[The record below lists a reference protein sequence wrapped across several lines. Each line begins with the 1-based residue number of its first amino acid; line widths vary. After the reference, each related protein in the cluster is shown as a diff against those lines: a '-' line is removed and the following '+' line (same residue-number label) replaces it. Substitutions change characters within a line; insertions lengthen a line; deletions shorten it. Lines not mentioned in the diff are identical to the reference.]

1 MPWKKKIGNKSLAR
15 YTSVVWASSYNQL
28 GWSLGTWESFPA
40 SGRVRG
46 IVEQCLILS
55 MSNRDQFVH
64 ENLPVNLA
72 RSWRMQ
78 EGAITITKRNEDYP
92 VPNVR
97 CLLFSRILVTS
108 TALFYKIYPVWS
120 LRSSTYAEGNNFFS
134 NST

>member
-1 MPWKKKIGNKSLAR
+1 MGIKLQSTWMITR
-15 YTSVVWASSYNQL
+15 YVRKFP
-28 GWSLGTWESFPA
+28 SLGKGTRN
-40 SGRVRG
+40 SGTS
-46 IVEQCLILS
+46 LILS

-134 NST
+134 NSTYNIIHRNLSDK